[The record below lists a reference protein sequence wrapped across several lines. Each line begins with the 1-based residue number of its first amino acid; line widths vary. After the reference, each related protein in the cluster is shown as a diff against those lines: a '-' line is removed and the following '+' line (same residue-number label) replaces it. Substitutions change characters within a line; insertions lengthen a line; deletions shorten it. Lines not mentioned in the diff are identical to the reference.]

1 MSRPVYRTWRCSR
14 SASGGQ
20 AGAAGDGGLAGP
32 RAQAPGKAGRSRR
45 LGADRAP
52 EPQQE
57 AAHRSRRGG
66 GDPVEG
72 PHAQGTPSPGPPHR
86 AAAKPL
92 LSDPSQG
99 PAGDRSSA
107 SRPSRSVMAKP
118 RGCGPVGESPGNRAP
133 ILARPSGSASRRV
146 IVYQSARL
154 DPLSVTFAEGAQ
166 PGGRFIRVGR
176 PSGAED
182 LEGSNQLG
190 ADASSFGPCE
200 MRMPPI
206 TLPSVAA
213 LTAAIP
219 SITSVKTGL

>member
-14 SASGGQ
+14 CASGGQ
-20 AGAAGDGGLAGP
+20 AGAAGDGGLVGP
-32 RAQAPGKAGRSRR
+32 RAQAPGKAGRTRR
-45 LGADRAP
+45 LGADREP
-52 EPQQE
+52 EWPQE
-57 AAHRSRRGG
+57 AAHQSRAR
-66 GDPVEG
+66 
-72 PHAQGTPSPGPPHR
+72 QGTPSPGPPRR
-86 AAAKPL
+86 AAVKPS

-107 SRPSRSVMAKP
+107 SRPSRWAMAKP
-118 RGCGPVGESPGNRAP
+118 RGCEPVGESPGIRAP
-133 ILARPSGSASRRV
+133 ILAPPSGSASRRV
-146 IVYQSARL
+146 IVSQSARL

-166 PGGRFIRVGR
+166 PGGRFIRVGC

-206 TLPSVAA
+206 PLPSVAA

-219 SITSVKTGL
+219 SITSVKPGL